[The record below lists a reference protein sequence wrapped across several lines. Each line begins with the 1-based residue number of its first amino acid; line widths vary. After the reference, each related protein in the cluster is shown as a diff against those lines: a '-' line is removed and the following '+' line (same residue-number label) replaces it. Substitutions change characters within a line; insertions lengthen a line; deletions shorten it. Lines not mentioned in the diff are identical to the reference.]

1 MDTGFV
7 KNIIITGFT
16 CSGKTFFVMYII
28 IYAGSKGLT
37 VITVAMVCHQEIQLG
52 GWHWHK
58 LLCMPA
64 DIGNNMSIY
73 RIAEL
78 SIHKL

>member
-37 VITVAMVCHQEIQLG
+37 VITVAMVCHLAIQLG
-52 GWHWHK
+52 GCHWHK
-58 LLCMPA
+58 KNSYLLIVVTTC
-64 DIGNNMSIY
+64 
-73 RIAEL
+73 L
-78 SIHKL
+78 STK